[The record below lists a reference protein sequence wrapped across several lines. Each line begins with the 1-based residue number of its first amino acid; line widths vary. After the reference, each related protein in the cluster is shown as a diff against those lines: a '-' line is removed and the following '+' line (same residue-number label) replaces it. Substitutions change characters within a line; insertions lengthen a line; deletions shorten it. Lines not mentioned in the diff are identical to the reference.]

1 MQQRHNDRLNWQGLE
16 ALSLSKSIPLP
27 QRLPFL
33 AAMLVLALA
42 SLSCGLLGNGSESA
56 AGRSLILTRLP
67 TLTPTANSNPASVAP
82 VEQTTDTTPAP
93 SPISPDIA
101 TAASEPTLVSLPE
114 ATASPIPT
122 SAASNQAMVPTQPP
136 ATLPAEA
143 ATPTQPPVVS
153 LITPVPDFP
162 TATPV
167 LKTSEWSFAN
177 IQAYPDPYG
186 EGLVMY
192 GDLINDTAST
202 QELARVTGQ
211 FYDGQGQLVADPDQ
225 TIDFWPIHIVPA
237 GGRLPFELTILGTQN
252 VAHYDL
258 TVEAEPTQGHP
269 HQAFE
274 FSDVGEWEEEGLY
287 CLSGSLQNRGEALHD
302 YVMVVAIFYDNQDHM
317 IKFGEFYE
325 TDFENQIDSQPVA
338 FDICIE
344 LTAQEIAR
352 HELRAWGE

>member
-1 MQQRHNDRLNWQGLE
+1 MQQRPNDRLNWHGLE
-16 ALSLSKSIPLP
+16 ALSPSKSIPPP

-42 SLSCGLLGNGSESA
+42 GLSCGILGNGSESA
-56 AGRSLILTRLP
+56 ADRVHILTRLP
-67 TLTPTANSNPASVAP
+67 TLTPTVNSNPTSEAP
-82 VEQTTDTTPAP
+82 VEQTSNAAPTLAPINTEGPTTV
-93 SPISPDIA
+93 
-101 TAASEPTLVSLPE
+101 SEPPPVPLPE
-114 ATASPIPT
+114 AAGAPLDSSTP
-122 SAASNQAMVPTQPP
+122 NQAAAPTQPPVTSLSQAAAPTQPP
-136 ATLPAEA
+136 A
-143 ATPTQPPVVS
+143 VS
-153 LITPVPDFP
+153 FVTPVPDFP

-167 LKTSEWSFAN
+167 LKSSEWSFAN
-177 IQAYPDPYG
+177 IQTYPDPYG
-186 EGLVMY
+186 EGLVLY

-252 VAHYDL
+252 VADYDL

-274 FSDVGEWEEEGLY
+274 FLDVDEWEEEGLH
-287 CLSGSLQNRGEALHD
+287 CLSGSLQNRGEPLHE

-317 IKFGEFYE
+317 INFGEFYE
-325 TDFENQIDSQPVA
+325 ADFENQIDSQPVA

>member
-1 MQQRHNDRLNWQGLE
+1 MQQRHNDRLNWHGLK

-33 AAMLVLALA
+33 VAVLVLALA
-42 SLSCGLLGNGSESA
+42 SLSCRILGNGSESA
-56 AGRSLILTRLP
+56 TGRSLILTRLP
-67 TLTPTANSNPASVAP
+67 TLTPTANSNPAPVAMD
-82 VEQTTDTTPAP
+82 EQTTL
-93 SPISPDIA
+93 SPISPEGV
-101 TAASEPTLVSLPE
+101 TAASEPPPAPLPE
-114 ATASPIPT
+114 ATAT
-122 SAASNQAMVPTQPP
+122 AAFDSGTPNQAAAPTQPP
-136 ATLPAEA
+136 L
-143 ATPTQPPVVS
+143 VS
-153 LITPVPDFP
+153 FVTPVPDFP

-167 LKTSEWSFAN
+167 LRTSEWSFAN
-177 IQAYPDPYG
+177 IQTYPDPYG

-192 GDLINDTAST
+192 GDLINDSAST

-211 FYDGQGQLVADPDQ
+211 FYDGQGQLVADQDH

-252 VAHYDL
+252 VADYDL
-258 TVEAEPTQGHP
+258 SVEAQPTEGHP

-274 FSDVGEWEEEGLY
+274 FSDVGEWGEEGLY
-287 CLSGSLQNRGEALHD
+287 CLSGNLQNRGNPLHD

-325 TDFENQIDSQPVA
+325 ANFENQIDSQPIP
-338 FDICIE
+338 FDVCIE
-344 LTAQEIAR
+344 LTAQEVAR